1 MSLQNMT
8 NASPSP
14 RRLPPL
20 IWAAAVVCLLCIGF
34 FALNHGGG
42 EPRGSRNLTAT
53 NQGLAQPAKAV
64 LVPSSYD
71 HTNRNADAENVGSGS
86 SPPVLSQPADSARLL
101 QVLKD
106 RTANLADRTAAADAL
121 GKMGVKE
128 AVEPLQQILGDNSEA
143 LTLKY
148 KAARALGVIN
158 DEKAVPTLSAL
169 LENQTTDRH
178 LRVVS
183 ALALGNLG
191 TTDALQ
197 ALGRAEQDSDSLI
210 RFKVVQALETSHDS
224 TSREIVVKALSDSD
238 IYVQARA
245 IHTLGKL
252 GGESSITTVNQIL
265 RSTESDFI
273 RIACFTALGDINQQE
288 AVTILRQYENH
299 TNQLISLNARAALQR
314 LNLDKSNQ
322 P

>member
-1 MSLQNMT
+1 MT
-8 NASPSP
+8 SASSQP
-14 RRLPPL
+14 RRLRSL
-20 IWAAAVVCLLCIGF
+20 IFAAVVVCLLCIAF
-34 FALNHGGG
+34 FALNQGGS
-42 EPRGSRNLTAT
+42 EPQESGNLTAT
-53 NQGLAQPAKAV
+53 NQGLDEPAKPV
-64 LVPSSYD
+64 LVPSSQD
-71 HTNRNADAENVGSGS
+71 HTNRNAEGGKGDSGS
-86 SPPVLSQPADSARLL
+86 SPPALAQPADSARLL
-101 QVLKD
+101 QVLRD
-106 RTANLADRTAAADAL
+106 RTANLADRAAAADAL

-143 LTLKY
+143 LSLKY

-158 DEKAVPTLSAL
+158 DEKAVPTLSVL
-169 LENQTTDRH
+169 LGNQTTDRH

-210 RFKVVQALETSHDS
+210 RFKVVQALEKSQDS
-224 TSREIVVKALSDSD
+224 TSREIVVKALNDSD
-238 IYVQARA
+238 IHVQARA
-245 IHTLGKL
+245 IHTVGKL
-252 GGESSITTVNQIL
+252 GGESSITTVSQIL
-265 RSTESDFI
+265 HSTESDFI

-299 TNQLISLNARAALQR
+299 TNQLLSLNARAALQR
-314 LNLDKSNQ
+314 LNRDKSNQ

>member
-1 MSLQNMT
+1 MSLQDMT
-8 NASPSP
+8 SVSSQP
-14 RRLPPL
+14 RRLRPL
-20 IWAAAVVCLLCIGF
+20 ILAAVVVCLLSIAF
-34 FALNHGGG
+34 FALKRGGG
-42 EPRGSRNLTAT
+42 EPRGSGSLTAT
-53 NQGLAQPAKAV
+53 NQGLAQPATAV
-64 LVPSSYD
+64 TSSYG
-71 HTNRNADAENVGSGS
+71 HTNRNAEGEQEGS
-86 SPPVLSQPADSARLL
+86 SSSSPALAQSVDSARLL
-101 QVLKD
+101 QILKD
-106 RTANLADRTAAADAL
+106 RTASVADRAAAADAL

-128 AVEPLQQILGDNSEA
+128 SVEPLQQILGDSSEA

-169 LENQTTDRH
+169 LGNQTTDRH

-224 TSREIVVKALSDSD
+224 TSREIVAKALSDSD

-252 GGESSITTVNQIL
+252 GGDSSITTVNQIL
-265 RSTESDFI
+265 HSTESDFI
-273 RIACFTALGDINQQE
+273 RIACFTALGNINQQE

-299 TNQLISLNARAALQR
+299 TNQLLSLNARAALQR
-314 LNLDKSNQ
+314 LKLDKSNQ